1 VVTVAQEINTPLSAG
16 STPAE
21 AVAGRRA
28 SATSRR
34 LAHVID
40 ERGLGRTWSD
50 SGPGSVAGLEPPADP
65 THGQPEAT
73 VAGAQTPRIHSR
85 VPDGPLVESRAPAT
99 RRPALAL
106 TAEGPRRADL
116 IAWASAHYST
126 LASMRL
132 LAPATIAA
140 LLAEHVGLSAE
151 PLPSG
156 TVGPSATTGLAA
168 AGEIDAM
175 IAFTDPVEVRAG
187 DTTTRSLT
195 RLAVFW
201 DIPMAGNRATADLL
215 LAQLVAGRAEAIA
228 PEITEDQPTE
238 PVRGAVKLWNI
249 RATLDDVPGRLAIL
263 AASLARRAINILAV
277 QVYLTP
283 DGPVDE
289 LLVAA
294 SPLLTVA
301 DLAAAVVDG
310 GARAP
315 RVTPADAHALVDGPT
330 RALSLAAR
338 LLRNP
343 DDLPA
348 VLTSLFPGAEV
359 TWRPEPPAGLVNDA
373 TDLARGGDVTKPG
386 SPVPAAAQ
394 LWLNDPS
401 GGGYL
406 LSRPAAPFT
415 PAERARAYAMVDIAV
430 EAQVRPEAEPAPE
443 SWQLVLPT
451 GVAVTVRVATP
462 EDLDAVVA
470 MHHRCSMTSRLRRY
484 LSSTRTPSTP
494 TLARLLSPA
503 SGYSLVVE
511 DYAGSVVALGSLIW
525 PSGTGPSDAP
535 ELAILVE
542 DAWQRRRLGT
552 FLARRLL
559 AHAAQLGVGR
569 VRTVVH
575 ASNTAMVRIM
585 SQLCEEPGHRLHRE
599 YDGGLLTLI
608 VSLRSETPVG

>member
-1 VVTVAQEINTPLSAG
+1 V
-16 STPAE
+16 
-21 AVAGRRA
+21 
-28 SATSRR
+28 
-34 LAHVID
+34 
-40 ERGLGRTWSD
+40 
-50 SGPGSVAGLEPPADP
+50 
-65 THGQPEAT
+65 
-73 VAGAQTPRIHSR
+73 
-85 VPDGPLVESRAPAT
+85 APAT

-126 LASMRL
+126 LARL
-132 LAPATIAA
+132 RLFAPAGIAA
-140 LLAEHVGLSAE
+140 LLAEHVGLSVE
-151 PLPSG
+151 PLRSG
-156 TVGPSATTGLAA
+156 TVGPSATAGLAA

-175 IAFTDPVEVRAG
+175 IAFTDPVDVRAG

-215 LAQLVAGRAEAIA
+215 LAQLVADRGESVGTEVAEA
-228 PEITEDQPTE
+228 ESTE

-263 AASLARRAINILAV
+263 AASLARRAVNILSV
-277 QVYLTP
+277 QVHLTP

-294 SPLLTVA
+294 SPLLSVA

-338 LLRNP
+338 LLRSP

-359 TWRPEPPAGLVNDA
+359 TWRAEPPAGLAD
-373 TDLARGGDVTKPG
+373 DPIDQARGRGATRPG
-386 SPVPAAAQ
+386 SPVPPAAQ

-430 EAQVRPEAEPAPE
+430 EAQVRPEGEPAPE
-443 SWQLVLPT
+443 SWQVVLPT
-451 GVAVTVRVATP
+451 GVGVTVRVATP

-484 LSSTRTPSTP
+484 LSGTQTPSTT

-503 SGYSLVVE
+503 SGYTLVVE
-511 DYAGSVVALGSLIW
+511 DYAGTVVAMANLIW
-525 PSGTGPSDAP
+525 PSGTGPTDAP

-542 DAWQRRRLGT
+542 DAWQRRRIGT

-559 AHAAQLGVGR
+559 AHAAELGVGR
-569 VRTVVH
+569 VRAVVH

-585 SQLCEEPGHRLHRE
+585 SSLCEEPGHRLHRE

-608 VSLRSETPVG
+608 VSLRSEAPVR